1 MSPDKKPERMTP
13 ANNIQ
18 VDLHGSPG
26 RSKRKEEIKLGRPC
40 ATLQTECGESS
51 GGSRR
56 GLIVPQD
63 KAGERGRPEPG
74 SREGDQ
80 TETGPLEGKTP
91 DTQRSEHVYTKQQRI
106 AQIARQRPQERL
118 TALNQYLDIPWLME
132 AYERLRKDSAPGVD
146 GQTVEDY
153 GQNLESSLCGLL
165 ERAKRGTYRAPPVK
179 RVHIPKENGET
190 RPIGI
195 PTTEDKVLQRAVV
208 MILEPIYEQAFYGFS
223 YGFRP
228 GRSAHQALAE
238 FWKEFMGLGARWV
251 LEVDIRK
258 YFDSVD
264 RKRLQELVSQRVGD
278 GVILRLLSKWLQAGA
293 MEEGKLQQRE
303 RGTPQGGVV
312 SPLLSNIYLHE
323 VFDRWFAEVV
333 PERMDGRVFAVRFAD
348 DLVIGFTHRRDA
360 ERVYRAIFRRFEKYG
375 LTLHPEKTRL
385 VEFGRPESRGPEGGP
400 PSKPATFD
408 FLGFTHYWGR
418 AQKGYWVVKRKTS
431 AKRLARSI
439 RAIGQWCRTNRHRG
453 MFDQFKI
460 LNRKLNGHYAYYG
473 ITGNARALSQVRTA
487 TVMLWHKWLRRRS
500 RESKAMTW
508 ERMGKLLKD
517 LFAFPYPRVVHSI
530 YHAKP

>member
-1 MSPDKKPERMTP
+1 MTP
-13 ANNIQ
+13 ANHIQ

-26 RSKRKEEIKLGRPC
+26 NSKRNREIKLGESHT
-40 ATLQTECGESS
+40 TLQTECGAGS
-51 GGSRR
+51 GGSRS

-63 KAGERGRPEPG
+63 QAGERGRPEPG

-80 TETGPLEGKTP
+80 TETEPLKGNTSG
-91 DTQRSEHVYTKQQRI
+91 TQRSESVSTKQQRI
-106 AQIARQRPQERL
+106 AQIAQQRPQERL

-132 AYERLRKDSAPGVD
+132 AYERLRQDSAPGVD

-153 GQNLESSLCGLL
+153 GQDLERRLSGLL
-165 ERAKRGTYRAPPVK
+165 ERAKRGTYHAPPVK
-179 RVHIPKENGET
+179 RVHIPKDNGET

-195 PTTEDKVLQRAVV
+195 PTTEDKVLQRAIV
-208 MILEPIYEQAFYGFS
+208 MILEPIYEQVFYGFS
-223 YGFRP
+223 HGFRP
-228 GRSAHQALAE
+228 GHSAHQALAE

-264 RKRLQELVSQRVGD
+264 RKRLLELVSQRIGD
-278 GVILRLLSKWLQAGA
+278 GVILRLLGKWLQAGI
-293 MEEGKLQQRE
+293 MEKGVLHNAE

-323 VFDRWFAEVV
+323 VFDQWFSEVV
-333 PERMDGRVFAVRFAD
+333 KERMEGRVFAVRYAD

-360 ERVYRAIFRRFEKYG
+360 ERVYRVIFQRFEKYG

-385 VEFGRPESRGPEGGP
+385 VEFGRPESKGPDGGP
-400 PSKPATFD
+400 TGRPGTFD
-408 FLGFTHYWGR
+408 FLGFTHYWGKAR
-418 AQKGYWVVKRKTS
+418 KGYWVVKRKTS
-431 AKRLARSI
+431 AKRLSRSI
-439 RAIGQWCRTNRHRG
+439 KAIGQWCRANRHKGG

-460 LNRKLNGHYAYYG
+460 LNRKLTGHYAYYG
-473 ITGNARALSQVRTA
+473 ITGNARALNQVRTA
-487 TVMLWHKWLRRRS
+487 TTKLWYQWLRRRS

-508 ERMGKLLKD
+508 ERMGKLLHD
-517 LFAFPYPRVVHSI
+517 LFVFPYPRVVHSI